1 MLLGRKAL
9 GTVAYLGGVPAVLES
24 FTWSWGQMIHYNHE
38 MFVEGPHYI
47 HYDRASISDHG
58 PARNS
63 LVSRFLG
70 DWLVMM
76 DTDHRFDPDIIAR
89 LVRTAD
95 DSGVDVLSAVYQM
108 KNAPHVPV
116 LFQWVGDSP
125 KGLQPLATWPKEAKV
140 LQIGSAGAG
149 CLFVRRSVFD
159 RLAEQGGGPFD
170 KIGIFSEDHS
180 FFKRCAD
187 AGIPCY
193 AAMDIQSNH
202 LRVVP
207 VTDDDLPKPGELM
220 TSELFPVGGFS

>member
-24 FTWSWGQMIHYNHE
+24 FTWSWGQMIHYNQE
-38 MFVEGPHYI
+38 MLVEGPHYV

-70 DWLVMM
+70 DWLIQM
-76 DTDHRFDPDIIAR
+76 DTDHRFDPDIVAR

-95 DSGVDVLSAVYQM
+95 EAGVDVLSAVYQM
-108 KNAPHVPV
+108 KQSPHVPV
-116 LFQWVGDSP
+116 LFQWVGE
-125 KGLQPLATWPKEAKV
+125 GLQPMGSWPSDVRV

-149 CLFVRRSVFD
+149 CLFVRRKVFD
-159 RLAEQGGGPFD
+159 ALANAYPNTNPFD
-170 KIGIFSEDHS
+170 KVHPFSEDHS
-180 FFKRCAD
+180 FFLRCKEQ
-187 AGIPCY
+187 GIPCY
-193 AAMDIQSNH
+193 AAMHIASDH

-207 VTDDDLPKPGELM
+207 VTSADLPQPGELM
-220 TSELFPVGGFS
+220 IAMMAEPVGGFQ

>member
-38 MFVEGPHYI
+38 MFVEGPHYV

-76 DTDHRFDPDIIAR
+76 DTDHRFDPDIVAR

-95 DSGVDVLSAVYQM
+95 EAGVDVLSAVYQM
-108 KNAPHVPV
+108 KQSPHVPV
-116 LFQWVGDSP
+116 LFQWVGE
-125 KGLQPLATWPKEAKV
+125 GLQPMGVWPPDVKV

-149 CLFVRRSVFD
+149 CLFIRRSVFD
-159 RLAEQGGGPFD
+159 RLANAYPNTNPFD
-170 KIGIFSEDHS
+170 KLHPFSEDHS
-180 FFKRCAD
+180 FFLRCKEQ
-187 AGIPCY
+187 GIKCY
-193 AAMDIQSNH
+193 AAMHIESNH
-202 LRVVP
+202 LRVIP
-207 VTDDDLPKPGELM
+207 VTSADLPVPGELM
-220 TSELFPVGGFS
+220 IAMMAEPVGGFS